1 MATTPDVSA
10 AAAYG
15 TKFAKG
21 IILKIWSSLKDQGIT
36 VYPSI
41 KGPTKFGKLSAGAGL
56 KPYTGTFSATGGIAL
71 TDRELV
77 PTLAAYEFSLDP
89 KKYYDTWAAD
99 MIGAAATDKQIPFA
113 NYMWQEIAA
122 EVEDELVNSVIGIG
136 DTSDVSSNLAI
147 RITNGLIKIIDAIG
161 LTPVATGAITSAD
174 VITQLQAVYRSVP
187 AKVRKYMMNMYV
199 SQNTADLYNLKYRD
213 LYHAMP
219 TYNEFAQTDLPLGS
233 GKCKIT
239 PVEWLGDSDAVIL
252 TPQKNLVLGTDSLS
266 DMNQI
271 KMVEKVYGYDCA
283 INFSVGFQVPD
294 TEVIFINDQL

>member
-21 IILKIWSSLKDQGIT
+21 IILKIWSALKDQGIT

-41 KGPTKFGKLSAGAGL
+41 KGPTKFGKLSAGKGL
-56 KPYTGTFSATGGIAL
+56 KPYTGNFDATGGIAL

-89 KKYYDTWAAD
+89 KKYFDTYAAD
-99 MIGAAATDKQIPFA
+99 MIGAAADDKQIPFA

-122 EVEDELVNSVIGIG
+122 EVEDELVNSVVGFG
-136 DTSDVSSNLAI
+136 DTASMDDAKK
-147 RITNGLIKIIDAIG
+147 ITNGLIKIINSIG
-161 LTPVATGAITSAD
+161 LSPVITGPITDAD
-174 VITQLQAVYRSVP
+174 VIEQMQAVYRSIP
-187 AKVRKYMMNMYV
+187 AKFRKYMMNMYV

-219 TYNEFAQTDLPLGS
+219 TYNEFSQTDLPLGS

-239 PVEWLGDSDAVIL
+239 PVEWLGDSNAIIV

-266 DMNQI
+266 DMNRI
-271 KMVEKVYGYDCA
+271 KLVEKVYGYDCA

-294 TEVIFINDQL
+294 TEVVFINDELA